1 MEGKLLI
8 FCAPSGAGKSTI
20 VQHLMKVEPTLAFSI
35 SCTSRKPR
43 QGELNGR
50 EYHFISPEQFRELI
64 ENKEFVEWEEV
75 YPDQFYGTLISEVER
90 IWSEGFHALFDI
102 DVMGGL
108 NLKESFGEKALS
120 IFVKP
125 PSMEVLEERLRSRG
139 TENEESLQKRIGKA
153 AHELSFAPRFDR
165 ILVNDSLEKALA
177 EAEVLL
183 SEFLSD

>member
-20 VQHLMKVEPTLAFSI
+20 VQHLMKMEAKLAFSI

-43 QGELNGR
+43 QGELHGR
-50 EYHFISPEQFRELI
+50 EYYFLTPQQFKEKI

-75 YPDQFYGTLISEVER
+75 YPDQFYGTLKSEVER
-90 IWSEGFHALFDI
+90 IWDEGFHALFDI

-108 NLKESFGEKALS
+108 NLKESFGDKALS

-125 PSMEVLEERLRSRG
+125 PSIEVLEERLRSRG
-139 TENEESLQKRIGKA
+139 TDDEESLQKRIGKA
-153 AHELSFAPRFDR
+153 AYELSFAPRFDR

-177 EAEVLL
+177 EAEALL
-183 SEFLSD
+183 GEFLSD

>member
-43 QGELNGR
+43 QGELHGR
-50 EYHFISPEQFRELI
+50 EYHFITPQQFREKI
-64 ENKEFVEWEEV
+64 ENKEFIEWEEV

-108 NLKESFGEKALS
+108 NLKETFGEKALS

-139 TENEESLQKRIGKA
+139 TDDEASLQKRIGKA

>member
-20 VQHLMKVEPTLAFSI
+20 VQHLMKVDPTLAFSI